1 MENRQRTKHRLRCE
15 HTFRSINSFQQNIH
29 PLRPYFGMLVL
40 SAYYIQ
46 WGFYSW
52 FDLCT
57 IIMLNPEN
65 GWNLTSVSSA
75 NLLNIIHTSNFSK
88 RSIIFKIGS
97 WNIKE
102 RFHMH
107 TLIGFN
113 HFVVQVI
120 RMGLFLVLQSGNTP
134 LHLAV
139 TRGQLGTVKLLLGY
153 RPIFSIPN
161 LVSSRVCYLIF
172 ASFVADIL

>member
-40 SAYYIQ
+40 SAYYKRGGGGLFMYNHHVEP
-46 WGFYSW
+46 WKWLKSYFKLFLKS
-52 FDLCT
+52 DL
-57 IIMLNPEN
+57 
-65 GWNLTSVSSA
+65 G
-75 NLLNIIHTSNFSK
+75 
-88 RSIIFKIGS
+88 
-97 WNIKE
+97 IKE

-113 HFVVQVI
+113 HFVVRVI

-172 ASFVADIL
+172 ARVS

>member
-1 MENRQRTKHRLRCE
+1 MVEILLQYQVRTYLI
-15 HTFRSINSFQQNIH
+15 S
-29 PLRPYFGMLVL
+29 
-40 SAYYIQ
+40 YIQ
-46 WGFYSW
+46 VTFLNVQLFLKS
-52 FDLCT
+52 DL
-57 IIMLNPEN
+57 
-65 GWNLTSVSSA
+65 G
-75 NLLNIIHTSNFSK
+75 
-88 RSIIFKIGS
+88 
-97 WNIKE
+97 IKE
-102 RFHMH
+102 RFHIH

-113 HFVVQVI
+113 YFVVQVI

-172 ASFVADIL
+172 ARVS

>member
-1 MENRQRTKHRLRCE
+1 
-15 HTFRSINSFQQNIH
+15 
-29 PLRPYFGMLVL
+29 
-40 SAYYIQ
+40 
-46 WGFYSW
+46 
-52 FDLCT
+52 
-57 IIMLNPEN
+57 
-65 GWNLTSVSSA
+65 
-75 NLLNIIHTSNFSK
+75 
-88 RSIIFKIGS
+88 
-97 WNIKE
+97 
-102 RFHMH
+102 MH

-113 HFVVQVI
+113 YFVVQVI

-172 ASFVADIL
+172 ARVS

>member
-40 SAYYIQ
+40 SAYYKRGGGGGLFMYNHHVEP
-46 WGFYSW
+46 WKWLKSYFKLFLKS
-52 FDLCT
+52 DL
-57 IIMLNPEN
+57 
-65 GWNLTSVSSA
+65 G
-75 NLLNIIHTSNFSK
+75 
-88 RSIIFKIGS
+88 
-97 WNIKE
+97 IKE

-113 HFVVQVI
+113 HFVVRVI

-172 ASFVADIL
+172 ARVS

>member
-1 MENRQRTKHRLRCE
+1 MENRQRTKHRLRCK

-40 SAYYIQ
+40 SAYYKRGGGGLFMYNHHVEP
-46 WGFYSW
+46 WKWLKSYFKLFLKS
-52 FDLCT
+52 DL
-57 IIMLNPEN
+57 
-65 GWNLTSVSSA
+65 G
-75 NLLNIIHTSNFSK
+75 
-88 RSIIFKIGS
+88 
-97 WNIKE
+97 IKE

-113 HFVVQVI
+113 HFVVRVI

-172 ASFVADIL
+172 ARVS

>member
-1 MENRQRTKHRLRCE
+1 MAGFFFFENPKQCRIDKGLSIDYDLNIHFDQLTVFSKIFTHYVLILECLF
-15 HTFRSINSFQQNIH
+15 FRHFINSGGSIH
-29 PLRPYFGMLVL
+29 MIWFMYNHHVEPWKWLKSYFKLFL
-40 SAYYIQ
+40 KS
-46 WGFYSW
+46 
-52 FDLCT
+52 DL
-57 IIMLNPEN
+57 
-65 GWNLTSVSSA
+65 G
-75 NLLNIIHTSNFSK
+75 
-88 RSIIFKIGS
+88 
-97 WNIKE
+97 IKE

-172 ASFVADIL
+172 ARVS